1 MQGKNPRAGRAGY
14 LEYVEK
20 LYDAMSKST
29 DDYVYISDM
38 RSGTFRYSKSMVE
51 EFELPGE
58 VVENAAQVLGKL
70 VHPHDREVFLEA
82 NREIA
87 EGLTDKHCVEYRV
100 RNRRGEWMW
109 VRCRGHVEYDEQG
122 NPCMFAGM
130 ITNLGKKNKIDHIT
144 GLFNKFEFE
153 SAVCRLIEETST
165 EPLGILLL
173 GLDGF
178 AHINDLYDRVFGDEV
193 IRITGQK
200 LQSLS
205 PSDAA
210 VYRMDGDEFAVL
222 FRNSTKEE
230 MEKFYRQIQIEFARQ
245 QIYEGKKYFCTV
257 SGGAVLFPCDG
268 VTYLELVK
276 YADYSLEFAKK
287 SGKNQIIFFSREIMQ
302 HKAREL
308 DMVEQLRESVENG
321 FSGFELY
328 YQPLID
334 VKSGKVMGAEALARW
349 KSRVLGPV
357 SPLEFI
363 PLLEESGLIYSV
375 GQWILEEAVKTCSR
389 WVPKCPDFI
398 MNVNISCLQFEH
410 AGFMESVE
418 EILNR
423 LGGRPEHMELE
434 LTESYIASNYENLS
448 SLFQDLRKKG
458 FRIAMDDFGTG
469 YSSLGLL
476 KNSPADMVKVDK
488 TFVDDVLESE
498 FDATF
503 IRFIVELCHTT
514 GIQVCLEGVETGEQ
528 LAALEGI
535 KLDCF
540 QGFYF
545 GRPVNAEKFEEK
557 FLCRSC
563 GELGKQD

>member
-1 MQGKNPRAGRAGY
+1 MQGKDPRAGGTGY
-14 LEYVEK
+14 LENVEK
-20 LYDAMSKST
+20 LYDAMTKST
-29 DDYVYISDM
+29 EDYVYISDM

-70 VHPHDREVFLEA
+70 VHPHDREVFLQA

-100 RNRRGEWMW
+100 KNRRGEWMW
-109 VRCRGHVEYDEQG
+109 MRCRGHVEYDEQG
-122 NPCMFAGM
+122 KPCMFAGM

-165 EPLGILLL
+165 ETLGILLL

-178 AHINDLYDRVFGDEV
+178 AHVNDLYDRVFGDEV

-230 MEKFYRQIQIEFARQ
+230 MEKFYRQIQMEFARQ

-257 SGGAVLFPCDG
+257 SGGGVLFPHDG

-287 SGKNQIIFFSREIMQ
+287 SGKNQIMFFSREIMQ

-308 DMVEQLRESVENG
+308 DMVEQLRESAENG

-334 VKSGKVMGAEALARW
+334 AKSGKVMGAEALARW
-349 KSRVLGPV
+349 NSRVLGPV

-375 GQWILEEAVKTCSR
+375 GQWILEEAVKTCR
-389 WVPKCPDFI
+389 QWVSKCPDFI

-418 EILNR
+418 EILDR
-423 LGGRPEHMELE
+423 LGGRPDHMALE

-448 SLFQDLRKKG
+448 ALFYDLRQKG

-476 KNSPADMVKVDK
+476 KHSPADMVKVDK

-528 LAALEGI
+528 LKALDGM

-545 GRPVNAEKFEEK
+545 GRPVNAKEFEEK
-557 FLCRSC
+557 FLCNH
-563 GELGKQD
+563 LP